1 MSSIAELREKT
12 SKINFELETGKQL
25 AAETKKY
32 QEATVALYLANLT
45 PEEKREHGEDMRRI
59 AEQYSVIYPEASPD
73 WREQATAEFQ
83 NKRLS

>member
-32 QEATVALYLANLT
+32 QEATVAGL
-45 PEEKREHGEDMRRI
+45 
-59 AEQYSVIYPEASPD
+59 
-73 WREQATAEFQ
+73 
-83 NKRLS
+83 